1 MTNAM
6 KITTL
11 VSLLTSA
18 QVSFAGFT
26 TPPVQGLPLE
36 LSGIAGVTALSLI
49 IAAQLIKR
57 RK

>member
-1 MTNAM
+1 MTNTI

-11 VSLLTSA
+11 IGLLTST
-18 QVSFAGFT
+18 QVSFAGLT
-26 TPPVQGLPLE
+26 APTGQGLPLE

-49 IAAQLIKR
+49 VAAQLIKR